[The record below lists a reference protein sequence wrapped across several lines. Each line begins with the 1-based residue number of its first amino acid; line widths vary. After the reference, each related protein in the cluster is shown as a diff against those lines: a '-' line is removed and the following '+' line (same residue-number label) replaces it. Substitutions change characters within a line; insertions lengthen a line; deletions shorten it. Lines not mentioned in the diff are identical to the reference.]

1 MSRLEFKATEL
12 TNTDVN
18 FVSLVKR
25 GANRLPFR
33 ITKGEGEMLDL
44 YAIGRKMFQKADAV
58 PTVVAIVTQKA
69 DAPVIAKI
77 SAVCGLGD
85 KLAKSDDDG
94 VVTLSK
100 EGDKFEAGSKSG
112 LALVKLD
119 NDLALAVK
127 GSDLRKAAGDRD
139 WTGTIYAGAAGEQ
152 GYFFSPALASQM
164 LSDHAASLLKSADPV
179 SFGSELAKASE
190 DLKAYVETFGVLMPA
205 GVIKADAV
213 LKACGTGNATGGAA
227 TDQETGDGLG
237 DKANGKGAAK
247 KADGDGPDKGDPGA
261 EDPLMPDAGK
271 KVGTRAAKGDA
282 GKNGTGAGAELGE
295 GTGSTP
301 RATSDD
307 AENNEVDAKPGAPVS
322 GDTSG
327 MPAKAKAPTKKAEGQ
342 KAMDDDSTNGAQS
355 GLPPKAKSPTTAG
368 GTHAAKSEIDAFI
381 SLAKSMGF
389 VVKTSGD
396 GGSHVIEI
404 TSVEPHGES
413 QAGEGAAQGADKR
426 PEDRADAEAG
436 ESGGDVTGKV
446 KGKTLSL
453 EGVPAKAIS
462 PTTKN
467 DGDAEIGKKGKG
479 ETLSDEQS
487 GSGAQEKDVQT
498 LKADAGVMQAIQAL
512 AKSVQESHAA
522 VTKSVND
529 LSAKVE
535 SVTALAKKTD
545 AALNGT
551 VFNDEGGD
559 KIVVAKGDQENGGIP
574 LLDTAYSRRRA

>member
-44 YAIGRKMFQKADAV
+44 YAIGRKMFQKADAA

-100 EGDKFEAGSKSG
+100 EGDKLEAGPKSG

-119 NDLALAVK
+119 DDLALAVK
-127 GSDLRKAAGDRD
+127 GSDLRKAASDRD
-139 WTGTIYAGAAGEQ
+139 WTGTIYAGSAGEQ
-152 GYFFSPALASQM
+152 GFYLSPTRASQM
-164 LSDHAASLLKSADPV
+164 LSDYAASLLKTADPV

-190 DLKAYVETFGVLMPA
+190 DLKSYVETFGVLMPK
-205 GVIKADAV
+205 GVIKADELV
-213 LKACGTGNATGGAA
+213 KACGTGNATGGAA

-237 DKANGKGAAK
+237 DKANGKAK
-247 KADGDGPDKGDPGA
+247 KADGDDPDKGDPGA

-271 KVGTRAAKGDA
+271 KTGTRAAKGDA

-295 GTGSTP
+295 GTGTTP

-307 AENNEVDAKPGAPVS
+307 ADNNEVDAKPGDPVS
-322 GDTSG
+322 GDNSG
-327 MPAKAKAPTKKAEGQ
+327 LPAKAKAPTKKAEGQ
-342 KAMDDDSTNGAQS
+342 KPMDDDSTNGAQS
-355 GLPPKAKSPTTAG
+355 DLPPKAKSPTKKA
-368 GTHAAKSEIDAFI
+368 EVEAFI

-389 VVKTSGD
+389 VVKTSGE

-404 TSVEPHGES
+404 TSVEPEGES
-413 QAGEGAAQGADKR
+413 QAGEGAAQGLDKR

-436 ESGGDVTGKV
+436 ASGGDVTGKV

-453 EGVPAKAIS
+453 EGVPAKAVS

-467 DGDAEIGKKGKG
+467 DGDADAGQKGKG
-479 ETLSDEQS
+479 KTLPDEQS
-487 GSGAQEKDVQT
+487 GAGAQEKDVQT

-522 VTKSVND
+522 VTKSVSD

-551 VFNDEGGD
+551 VFNEEDGD
-559 KIVVAKGDQENGGIP
+559 KTAVAKSDGENGGIP